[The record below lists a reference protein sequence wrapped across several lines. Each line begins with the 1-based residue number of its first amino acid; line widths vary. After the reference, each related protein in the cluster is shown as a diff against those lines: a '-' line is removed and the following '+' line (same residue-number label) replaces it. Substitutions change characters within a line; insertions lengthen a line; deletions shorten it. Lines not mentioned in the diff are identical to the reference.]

1 VRELSHRAVKVLDT
15 PTFICGIGQDIEQ
28 CLLRNTG
35 KATVFVGSKHVLAA
49 VAVDK
54 QDANGSL
61 GFPIEPG
68 ELLELKSFEFDS
80 CQVWAVAKPN
90 ATGVLTYL
98 VQA

>member
-1 VRELSHRAVKVLDT
+1 MRELIHRAVKVLDT
-15 PTFICGIGQDIEQ
+15 PTFVCTVAQDIEQ

-35 KATVFVGSKHVLAA
+35 KSTVFVGGKHVLAA
-49 VAVDK
+49 VAIDK

-61 GFPIEPG
+61 GFPVEPG

-80 CQVWAVAKPN
+80 CEVWAVAKPN
-90 ATGVLTYL
+90 ATGVLTFL